1 MFVNRLNVSINT
13 ELTVEIDAMIVKGSH
28 SIGQH
33 KCSYK
38 RVFSENGSYVQN
50 S

>member
-33 KCSYK
+33 KCSYTH
-38 RVFSENGSYVQN
+38 VFCKNGAYVLN